1 MKTLKYF
8 LSIAFLINFSHV
20 AIAQWQPGAVNE
32 TGHASII
39 LGIGDGFLVT
49 KTSDL
54 HFGDIKPISG
64 SGGAIAINPQYG
76 TVTILSGN
84 FILSGNTSIATF
96 GLQGPKGKKDYVY
109 TLPTNVV
116 LTSAQGN
123 TMTVNNITV
132 YRNPQSGQAGLGEH
146 IGSGQT
152 TGQGIASISVGGTLN
167 INANQPN
174 GVYSNTTDLKL
185 VIILQ

>member
-39 LGIGDGFLVT
+39 IGIGDGFLVT

-64 SGGAIAINPQYG
+64 SGGTIALNPQNG
-76 TVTILSGN
+76 SVTTSGN

-96 GLQGPKGKKDYVY
+96 DLDGSRGRKDYAY

-116 LTSAQGN
+116 LRNAQGN
-123 TMTVNNITV
+123 TMTVSDMTV
-132 YRNPQSGQAGLGEH
+132 YRTPNPDKRAWG
-146 IGSGQT
+146 
-152 TGQGIASISVGGTLN
+152 N
-167 INANQPN
+167 I
-174 GVYSNTTDLKL
+174 
-185 VIILQ
+185 

>member
-1 MKTLKYF
+1 MG
-8 LSIAFLINFSHV
+8 FSHV
-20 AIAQWQPGAVNE
+20 TVAQNVTE

-84 FILSGNTSIATF
+84 FILSGNTSSATIDLD
-96 GLQGPKGKKDYVY
+96 GSRGRKDYAY

-116 LTSAQGN
+116 LRNAQGN
-123 TMTVNNITV
+123 TMTVSDMTV
-132 YRNPQSGQAGLGEH
+132 YRTPQSGQAGLGEH

>member
-39 LGIGDGFLVT
+39 LGIGDGVLIT

-123 TMTVNNITV
+123 TMTVSDMTV
-132 YRNPQSGQAGLGEH
+132 YRTPQSGQAGLGEH
-146 IGSGQT
+146 IGYGQT
-152 TGQGIASISVGGTLN
+152 NNQGKATLFVGGTLN

-174 GVYSNTTDLKL
+174 GVYSNTTDLK
-185 VIILQ
+185 VVVILQ